1 MKGLI
6 PKMLGSV
13 GIQIFGYSFHSSPQD
28 EVVVRRSTES
38 REFPLHTPKK
48 LAFSFPWP
56 NFCFS
61 HLTLG
66 PWNTET
72 VNHKVK
78 RHGDSA
84 TPVISKP
91 QLSCSSDP
99 CTPYNIKMDLC
110 PTLNFDD
117 TIRSSKTRCTVGCFN
132 SITHSQKTL
141 SSLWLRIPFTQLVF
155 FSETCISTCRQSRVS
170 CHSEGPTNLSQGA
183 GRTLQQGPPVS
194 ASPRA
199 CDKPRLLSP
208 SPDHA
213 ITGSEG
219 KSQDPDFQPAL
230 QPGRSKWEDQMHS
243 HESQV
248 IALDTRELQNG
259 HGNGIKGLF
268 WCKIKWKSMD
278 CFFITHNFHER
289 FGNPLY
295 AWISKL
301 SAPK

>member
-28 EVVVRRSTES
+28 ELVVRRSTES

-61 HLTLG
+61 HLTSG
-66 PWNTET
+66 PWNTEM

-141 SSLWLRIPFTQLVF
+141 SSLWLRIPFAQLVF

-170 CHSEGPTNLSQGA
+170 CHYEGQPTSLKELA
-183 GRTLQQGPPVS
+183 GHCSRGHLYQHLPEPV
-194 ASPRA
+194 
-199 CDKPRLLSP
+199 
-208 SPDHA
+208 
-213 ITGSEG
+213 TN
-219 KSQDPDFQPAL
+219 PDFWAPAQTTQSL
-230 QPGRSKWEDQMHS
+230 
-243 HESQV
+243 
-248 IALDTRELQNG
+248 ALRVNPKTLTFNQ
-259 HGNGIKGLF
+259 HFSLAGLNE
-268 WCKIKWKSMD
+268 KIKCILMKAKW
-278 CFFITHNFHER
+278 
-289 FGNPLY
+289 
-295 AWISKL
+295 
-301 SAPK
+301 